1 MRDTTLCYIIKDQK
15 VLMLF
20 RNKKENDLNEGKW
33 VGPGGKT
40 EPGETPEECMKREV
54 FEETGLMVTKYRLH
68 GIIKFISDKWEDENM
83 YLFSA
88 TEFTGTLRE
97 ECPEG
102 ELEWIT
108 VERVPDLPMWSGDIY
123 FLKPLL
129 SGEET
134 INLTLRYKGDTL
146 AEVIKG
152 E

>member
-54 FEETGLMVTKYRLH
+54 FEETGLVVTKYRLH

-102 ELEWIT
+102 ELEWIP

>member
-54 FEETGLMVTKYRLH
+54 FEETGLVVTKYRLH

-102 ELEWIT
+102 ELEWIP
-108 VERVPDLPMWSGDIY
+108 VDRVPDLPMWSGDIY

-134 INLTLRYKGDTL
+134 INLTLRYKDDTL

>member
-20 RNKKENDLNEGKW
+20 RNKKANDLNEGKW

-102 ELEWIT
+102 ELEWIPA
-108 VERVPDLPMWSGDIY
+108 ERVPDLPMWSGDIY